1 MATRM
6 PIDRSFLIAKSPDD
20 IGCPHSMLRGR
31 ARTCSQCLQILC
43 VRVPITAT
51 GLDRRDLFTVS
62 RVSARQLRLE
72 SAPAE
77 EAE

>member
-1 MATRM
+1 MGSRM

-20 IGCPHSMLRGR
+20 IGCPHSSLRGR
-31 ARTCSQCLQILC
+31 PSACSQCLQILC
-43 VRVPITAT
+43 VRVPVTAT
-51 GLDRRDLFTVS
+51 GFDRRDLYEVA

-77 EAE
+77 AE